1 MSVETIT
8 RIFDKL
14 DEQTKVLHTIDNK
27 VTALDEKSTN
37 YNERLKKIET
47 VTSDYG
53 KRLESV
59 EKGITTL
66 NCSCQNCQ
74 AKVAKIDELEAEV
87 NKIKRD
93 RWWIGTISAVVGW
106 LVGILISLFK

>member
-37 YNERLKKIET
+37 YNERLKVIET
-47 VTSDYG
+47 ATIDYV
-53 KRLESV
+53 KRLDDV
-59 EKGITTL
+59 EKSITAL
-66 NCSCQNCQ
+66 SCSCQNCQ

-106 LVGILISLFK
+106 FVGILISLFK